1 MSLRHF
7 CKIAAIGL
15 ILVSFFSCDN
25 NSSKVS
31 NKIDY
36 IKSIGD
42 TNPSLAMSMLD
53 SLDINIRNQPERV
66 IKKFDLLRLRVQD
79 KAYITAT
86 SDIAAKQLVTYFE
99 KNGTALE
106 KQEAYFYAGSVYRD
120 LQDTPRALKYFF
132 KALEIA
138 ENSKQFD
145 TVMQR
150 NTFSNLHY
158 LYFNVQDYPKAYEYA
173 MKEYKLSQS
182 INKMELTCLMHLGM
196 SLTVLDS
203 IKQAKEIYKIAL
215 DTISSNPQLKED
227 HEVLCSLLFNFS
239 YLKDSVQASRC
250 YKLLQ
255 DQNLD
260 DSNDAKNY
268 AYGEFFL
275 LVGKKETAICAFNRI
290 LHNKTDLLRM
300 YDASKAL
307 FHIYNE
313 GKQVV
318 EANKMANLFVSLC
331 DSIDLG
337 KRQELAAT
345 VKNEY
350 QYHKDQQ
357 REQKIIN
364 EKERLQSWLIISVAA
379 IVIILLIAVAFI
391 FYKRYTYL
399 NRLLAISNDL
409 NDLNDLSVAKQQLQ
423 TNIKKKE
430 EELLASQSLLDKR
443 ENELKS
449 VKNQLKD
456 LNGELTKFDEK
467 LKEKEQMLSEKIA
480 QSQTFLNLLH
490 QTELEEKAEDVIFNI
505 RQSSEGKKHMTNT
518 NWKQLYKA
526 VDELYPAFKD
536 QLMKELGSFSEQQ
549 MQVCYLMRIGLSK
562 PQIQNITN
570 LSRVTIWRWVKKF
583 NWIQTT
589 GLSNNKDANTQ

>member
-86 SDIAAKQLVTYFE
+86 SDIAAKQIVTYFE

-106 KQEAYFYAGSVYRD
+106 KQEAYFYTGSVYRD

-203 IKQAKEIYKIAL
+203 IKQAKAIYKIAL

-255 DQNLD
+255 DLNLD

-409 NDLNDLSVAKQQLQ
+409 NDLSVAKQQLQ

-430 EELLASQSLLDKR
+430 QELLASQSLLGKR

-467 LKEKEQMLSEKIA
+467 LKKKEQLLSEKIA

-505 RQSSEGKKHMTNT
+505 RQSSEGKKHMTTT

-589 GLSNNKDANTQ
+589 GLSNNKDASTQ

>member
-255 DQNLD
+255 DLNLD

-275 LVGKKETAICAFNRI
+275 LVGKKEAAISAFNRI

-409 NDLNDLSVAKQQLQ
+409 NDLSVAKQQLQ

-430 EELLASQSLLDKR
+430 QELLASQSLLGKR

-467 LKEKEQMLSEKIA
+467 LKKKEQMLSEKIA

-505 RQSSEGKKHMTNT
+505 RQSSEGKKHMTTT

-589 GLSNNKDANTQ
+589 GLSNNKDASTL

>member
-409 NDLNDLSVAKQQLQ
+409 NDLSVAKQQLQ

-456 LNGELTKFDEK
+456 LNGELTKYDEK

-505 RQSSEGKKHMTNT
+505 RQSSEGKKHMTTT

>member
-1 MSLRHF
+1 
-7 CKIAAIGL
+7 
-15 ILVSFFSCDN
+15 
-25 NSSKVS
+25 
-31 NKIDY
+31 
-36 IKSIGD
+36 
-42 TNPSLAMSMLD
+42 
-53 SLDINIRNQPERV
+53 
-66 IKKFDLLRLRVQD
+66 
-79 KAYITAT
+79 
-86 SDIAAKQLVTYFE
+86 
-99 KNGTALE
+99 
-106 KQEAYFYAGSVYRD
+106 
-120 LQDTPRALKYFF
+120 
-132 KALEIA
+132 
-138 ENSKQFD
+138 
-145 TVMQR
+145 
-150 NTFSNLHY
+150 
-158 LYFNVQDYPKAYEYA
+158 

-182 INKMELTCLMHLGM
+182 INKIELTCLMHLGM

-215 DTISSNPQLKED
+215 DSISSNPQLKED

-250 YKLLQ
+250 YTLLQ
-255 DQNLD
+255 DLNLD
-260 DSNDAKNY
+260 DGNDAKNY

-275 LVGKKETAICAFNRI
+275 LVGKKEAAICAFNRI

-313 GKQVV
+313 EKQVV

-364 EKERLQSWLIISVAA
+364 EKERLQSWLIISVVA
-379 IVIILLIAVAFI
+379 IVIILLIAIAFI

-399 NRLLAISNDL
+399 NRLLAISNE
-409 NDLNDLSVAKQQLQ
+409 LNDLSMAKQQLQ

-449 VKNQLKD
+449 VKNQLRD

-467 LKEKEQMLSEKIA
+467 LKKKEQMLSEKIA
-480 QSQTFLNLLH
+480 QSQTFLNLLR

-505 RQSSEGKKHMTNT
+505 RQSSEGKKHMTTT

-589 GLSNNKDANTQ
+589 GLANNKDASTL

>member
-239 YLKDSVQASRC
+239 YLKDSAQASRC

-255 DQNLD
+255 DLNLD

-364 EKERLQSWLIISVAA
+364 EKERLQSWLIISVVA

-399 NRLLAISNDL
+399 NRLLAIS

-467 LKEKEQMLSEKIA
+467 LKKKEQMLAEKIA

-505 RQSSEGKKHMTNT
+505 RQSSEGKKHMTTT

-589 GLSNNKDANTQ
+589 GLSNNKDASTQ

>member
-409 NDLNDLSVAKQQLQ
+409 NDLSVAKQQLQ

>member
-255 DQNLD
+255 DLNLD

-318 EANKMANLFVSLC
+318 EANKMAKLFVSLC

-409 NDLNDLSVAKQQLQ
+409 
-423 TNIKKKE
+423 
-430 EELLASQSLLDKR
+430 
-443 ENELKS
+443 
-449 VKNQLKD
+449 
-456 LNGELTKFDEK
+456 TKV
-467 LKEKEQMLSEKIA
+467 S
-480 QSQTFLNLLH
+480 H
-490 QTELEEKAEDVIFNI
+490 
-505 RQSSEGKKHMTNT
+505 
-518 NWKQLYKA
+518 
-526 VDELYPAFKD
+526 P
-536 QLMKELGSFSEQQ
+536 
-549 MQVCYLMRIGLSK
+549 
-562 PQIQNITN
+562 
-570 LSRVTIWRWVKKF
+570 
-583 NWIQTT
+583 
-589 GLSNNKDANTQ
+589 

>member
-255 DQNLD
+255 DLNLD

-275 LVGKKETAICAFNRI
+275 LVGKKETAISAFNRI

-409 NDLNDLSVAKQQLQ
+409 NDLSVAKQQLQ

-443 ENELKS
+443 DLELKS
-449 VKNQLKD
+449 VKNQLND
-456 LNGELTKFDEK
+456 LNEELTKYDEK

-505 RQSSEGKKHMTNT
+505 RQSSEGKKHMTTT

-589 GLSNNKDANTQ
+589 GLSNNKDASTQ

>member
-203 IKQAKEIYKIAL
+203 IKQAKAIYKIAL

-255 DQNLD
+255 DLNLD

-275 LVGKKETAICAFNRI
+275 LVRKKEAAISAFNRI

-409 NDLNDLSVAKQQLQ
+409 NDLSVAKQQLQ

-505 RQSSEGKKHMTNT
+505 RQSSEGKKHMTTT

-589 GLSNNKDANTQ
+589 GLSNNKDASTL

>member
-1 MSLRHF
+1 MSLRYF

-66 IKKFDLLRLRVQD
+66 IKKFDLLKLRVQD

-99 KNGTALE
+99 ENGTALE

-132 KALEIA
+132 KTLEIA

-182 INKMELTCLMHLGM
+182 INKIELTCLMHLGM

-215 DTISSNPQLKED
+215 DSISSNPQLKED

-239 YLKDSVQASRC
+239 YLKDSAQASRC

-255 DQNLD
+255 DLNLD

-275 LVGKKETAICAFNRI
+275 LVRKKEAAICAYNRI

-409 NDLNDLSVAKQQLQ
+409 NDLSVAKQQLQ

-467 LKEKEQMLSEKIA
+467 LKKKEQMLSEKIA

-505 RQSSEGKKHMTNT
+505 RQSSEGKKHMTTT

-589 GLSNNKDANTQ
+589 GLSDNKDASTL

>member
-203 IKQAKEIYKIAL
+203 IKQAKEIYEIAL

-227 HEVLCSLLFNFS
+227 YEVLCSLLFNFS

-255 DQNLD
+255 DLNLD

-275 LVGKKETAICAFNRI
+275 LVRKKEAAISAFNRI

-409 NDLNDLSVAKQQLQ
+409 NDLSVAKQQLQ

-430 EELLASQSLLDKR
+430 QELLASQSLLGKR

-467 LKEKEQMLSEKIA
+467 LKKKEQMLSEKIA

-505 RQSSEGKKHMTNT
+505 RQSSEGKKHMTTT

-589 GLSNNKDANTQ
+589 GLSNNKDASTL

>member
-203 IKQAKEIYKIAL
+203 IKQAKAIYKIAL

-255 DQNLD
+255 DLNLD

-275 LVGKKETAICAFNRI
+275 LVRKKEAAISAFNRI

-409 NDLNDLSVAKQQLQ
+409 NDLSVAKQQLQ

-430 EELLASQSLLDKR
+430 QELLASQSLLGKR

-467 LKEKEQMLSEKIA
+467 LKKKEQMLSEKIA

-505 RQSSEGKKHMTNT
+505 RQSSEGKKHMTTT

-589 GLSNNKDANTQ
+589 GLSNNKDASTL

>member
-227 HEVLCSLLFNFS
+227 YEVLCSLLFNFS

-255 DQNLD
+255 DLNLD

-275 LVGKKETAICAFNRI
+275 LVRKKEAAISAFNRI

-409 NDLNDLSVAKQQLQ
+409 NDLSVAKQQLQ

-430 EELLASQSLLDKR
+430 QELLASQSLLGKR

-467 LKEKEQMLSEKIA
+467 LKKKEQMLSEKIA

-505 RQSSEGKKHMTNT
+505 RQSSEGKKHMTTT

-589 GLSNNKDANTQ
+589 GLSNNKDASTL

>member
-255 DQNLD
+255 DLNLD

-275 LVGKKETAICAFNRI
+275 LVGKKETAISAFNRI

-409 NDLNDLSVAKQQLQ
+409 NDLSVAKQQLQ

-443 ENELKS
+443 DLELKS
-449 VKNQLKD
+449 VKNQLND

-505 RQSSEGKKHMTNT
+505 RQSSEGKKHMTTT

-589 GLSNNKDANTQ
+589 GLSNNKDASTL

>member
-1 MSLRHF
+1 MSLRYF

-66 IKKFDLLRLRVQD
+66 IKKFDLLKLRVQD

-99 KNGTALE
+99 ENGTALE

-182 INKMELTCLMHLGM
+182 INKIELTCLMHLGM

-215 DTISSNPQLKED
+215 DSISSNPQLKED

-239 YLKDSVQASRC
+239 YLKDSAQASRC

-255 DQNLD
+255 DLNLD

-275 LVGKKETAICAFNRI
+275 LVGKKEAAISAFNRI

-313 GKQVV
+313 EKQVV

-409 NDLNDLSVAKQQLQ
+409 NDLSMAKQQLQ

-467 LKEKEQMLSEKIA
+467 LKKKEQMLSEKIA

-505 RQSSEGKKHMTNT
+505 RQSSEGKKHMTTT

-536 QLMKELGSFSEQQ
+536 QLMKELGSFSEHQ

>member
-255 DQNLD
+255 DLNLD

-275 LVGKKETAICAFNRI
+275 LVRKKEAAISAFNRI

-409 NDLNDLSVAKQQLQ
+409 NDLSVAKQQLQ

-430 EELLASQSLLDKR
+430 QELLASQSLLGKR

-467 LKEKEQMLSEKIA
+467 LKKKEQMLSEKIA

-505 RQSSEGKKHMTNT
+505 RQSSEGKKHMTTT

-589 GLSNNKDANTQ
+589 GLSNNKDASTL

>member
-255 DQNLD
+255 DLNLD

-275 LVGKKETAICAFNRI
+275 LVRKKEAAISAFNRI

-318 EANKMANLFVSLC
+318 EANKMAKLFVSLC

-399 NRLLAISNDL
+399 NRLLAIS

-505 RQSSEGKKHMTNT
+505 RQSSEGKKHMTTT

>member
-255 DQNLD
+255 DLNLD

-409 NDLNDLSVAKQQLQ
+409 NDLSVAKQQLQ

-430 EELLASQSLLDKR
+430 QELLASQSLLDKR

-456 LNGELTKFDEK
+456 LNGELTKYDEK
-467 LKEKEQMLSEKIA
+467 LKEKEQILSEKIA

-505 RQSSEGKKHMTNT
+505 RQSSEGKKHMTTT

-589 GLSNNKDANTQ
+589 GLSNNKDASTL

>member
-255 DQNLD
+255 DLNLD

-275 LVGKKETAICAFNRI
+275 LVRKKEAAISAFNRI

-409 NDLNDLSVAKQQLQ
+409 NDLSVAKQQLQ

-467 LKEKEQMLSEKIA
+467 LKKKEQMLSEKIA

-505 RQSSEGKKHMTNT
+505 RQSSEGKKHMTTT

-589 GLSNNKDANTQ
+589 GLSNNKDASTL

>member
-255 DQNLD
+255 DLNLD

-275 LVGKKETAICAFNRI
+275 LVRKKEAAISAFNRI

-409 NDLNDLSVAKQQLQ
+409 NDLSVAKQQLQ

-430 EELLASQSLLDKR
+430 EELLASQSLLGKR

-456 LNGELTKFDEK
+456 LNGELTKYDEK

-505 RQSSEGKKHMTNT
+505 RQSSEGKKHMTTT

-589 GLSNNKDANTQ
+589 GLSNNKDASTL

>member
-255 DQNLD
+255 DLNLD

-357 REQKIIN
+357 REQNIIN

-409 NDLNDLSVAKQQLQ
+409 NDLSVAKQQLQ

-449 VKNQLKD
+449 VKNQLND
-456 LNGELTKFDEK
+456 LNEELTKYDEK

-505 RQSSEGKKHMTNT
+505 RQSSEGKKHMTTT

-589 GLSNNKDANTQ
+589 GLSNNKDASTL

>member
-255 DQNLD
+255 DLNLD

-318 EANKMANLFVSLC
+318 EANKMAKLFVSLC

-379 IVIILLIAVAFI
+379 IVIILLIAIAFI

-399 NRLLAISNDL
+399 NTLLAIS

-467 LKEKEQMLSEKIA
+467 LKEKEQLLSEKIA

-505 RQSSEGKKHMTNT
+505 RQSSEGKKHMTTT

-526 VDELYPAFKD
+526 VNELYPAFKD

>member
-255 DQNLD
+255 DLNLD

-275 LVGKKETAICAFNRI
+275 LVRKKEAAISAFNRI

-409 NDLNDLSVAKQQLQ
+409 NDLSVAKQQLQ

-430 EELLASQSLLDKR
+430 QELLASQSLLDKR

-456 LNGELTKFDEK
+456 LNGELTKYDEK
-467 LKEKEQMLSEKIA
+467 LKEKEQILSEKIA

-505 RQSSEGKKHMTNT
+505 RQSSEGKKHMTTT

-589 GLSNNKDANTQ
+589 GLSNNKDASTL

>member
-255 DQNLD
+255 DLNLD

-275 LVGKKETAICAFNRI
+275 LVRKKEAAISAFNRI

-409 NDLNDLSVAKQQLQ
+409 NDLSVAKQQLQ

-430 EELLASQSLLDKR
+430 QELLASQSLLDKR

-456 LNGELTKFDEK
+456 LNGELTKYDEK
-467 LKEKEQMLSEKIA
+467 LKKKEQLLSEKIA

-505 RQSSEGKKHMTNT
+505 RQSSEGKKHMTTT

-589 GLSNNKDANTQ
+589 GLSNNKDASTL

>member
-1 MSLRHF
+1 MSLRHY

-15 ILVSFFSCDN
+15 ILASFFSCDN

-132 KALEIA
+132 KALETA

-182 INKMELTCLMHLGM
+182 INKIELTCLMHLGM

-215 DTISSNPQLKED
+215 DSISSNPQLKED

-250 YKLLQ
+250 YTLLQ
-255 DQNLD
+255 DLNLD
-260 DSNDAKNY
+260 DGNDAKNY

-275 LVGKKETAICAFNRI
+275 LVGKKEAAISAFNRI

-313 GKQVV
+313 EKQVV

-364 EKERLQSWLIISVAA
+364 EKERLQSWLIISVVA
-379 IVIILLIAVAFI
+379 IVIILLIAIAFI

-399 NRLLAISNDL
+399 NRLLAISNE
-409 NDLNDLSVAKQQLQ
+409 LNDLSVAKEQLQ

-449 VKNQLKD
+449 VKNQLRD

-467 LKEKEQMLSEKIA
+467 LKKKEQLLSEKIA

-505 RQSSEGKKHMTNT
+505 RQSSEGKKHMTTT

-589 GLSNNKDANTQ
+589 GLANNKDASTL

>member
-25 NSSKVS
+25 NSSRVS

-255 DQNLD
+255 DLNLD

-364 EKERLQSWLIISVAA
+364 EKERLQSWLIISVVA

-399 NRLLAISNDL
+399 NRLLAIS

-467 LKEKEQMLSEKIA
+467 LKKKEQMLAEKIA

-505 RQSSEGKKHMTNT
+505 RQSSEGKKHMTTT

-589 GLSNNKDANTQ
+589 GLSNNKDASTQ

>member
-255 DQNLD
+255 DLNLD
-260 DSNDAKNY
+260 DSNNAKNY

-275 LVGKKETAICAFNRI
+275 LVRKKEAAISAFNRI

-409 NDLNDLSVAKQQLQ
+409 NDLSVAKQQLQ

-430 EELLASQSLLDKR
+430 QELLASQSLLDKR

-456 LNGELTKFDEK
+456 LNGELTKYDEK
-467 LKEKEQMLSEKIA
+467 LKEKEQILSEKIA

-505 RQSSEGKKHMTNT
+505 RQSSEGKKHMTTT

-589 GLSNNKDANTQ
+589 GLSNNKDASTL

>member
-255 DQNLD
+255 DLNLD

-409 NDLNDLSVAKQQLQ
+409 NDLSVAKQQLQ

-443 ENELKS
+443 DLELKS

-456 LNGELTKFDEK
+456 LNGELTKYDEK

-505 RQSSEGKKHMTNT
+505 RQSSEGKKHMTTT

-589 GLSNNKDANTQ
+589 GLSNNKDASTL

>member
-255 DQNLD
+255 DLNLD

-275 LVGKKETAICAFNRI
+275 LVRKKEAAISAFNRI

-409 NDLNDLSVAKQQLQ
+409 NDLSVAKQQLQ

-505 RQSSEGKKHMTNT
+505 RQSSEGKKHMTTT

>member
-318 EANKMANLFVSLC
+318 EANKMAKLFVSLC

-399 NRLLAISNDL
+399 NRLLAIS

-505 RQSSEGKKHMTNT
+505 RQSSEGKKHMTTT

>member
-120 LQDTPRALKYFF
+120 LQDTPRALKFFF

-255 DQNLD
+255 DLNLD

-275 LVGKKETAICAFNRI
+275 LVRKKEAAISAFNRI

-409 NDLNDLSVAKQQLQ
+409 NDLSVAKQQLQ

-430 EELLASQSLLDKR
+430 QELLASQSLLGKR

-467 LKEKEQMLSEKIA
+467 LKKKEQMLSEKIA

-505 RQSSEGKKHMTNT
+505 RQSSEGKKHMTTT

-589 GLSNNKDANTQ
+589 GLSNNKDASTL

>member
-1 MSLRHF
+1 MSLRYF

-66 IKKFDLLRLRVQD
+66 IKKFDLLKLRVQD

-99 KNGTALE
+99 ENGTALE

-182 INKMELTCLMHLGM
+182 INKIELTCLMHLGM

-215 DTISSNPQLKED
+215 DSISSNPQLKED

-239 YLKDSVQASRC
+239 YLKDSAQASRC

-255 DQNLD
+255 DLNLD

-275 LVGKKETAICAFNRI
+275 LVRKKEAAICAYNRI

-409 NDLNDLSVAKQQLQ
+409 NDLSVAKQQLQ

-467 LKEKEQMLSEKIA
+467 LKKKEQMLSEKIA

-505 RQSSEGKKHMTNT
+505 RQSSEGKKHMTTT

-589 GLSNNKDANTQ
+589 GLSDNKDASTL

>member
-86 SDIAAKQLVTYFE
+86 SDIATKQLVTYFE

-255 DQNLD
+255 DLNLD

-275 LVGKKETAICAFNRI
+275 LVGKKETAISAFNRI

-409 NDLNDLSVAKQQLQ
+409 NDLSVAKQQLQ

-456 LNGELTKFDEK
+456 LNGELTKYDEK
-467 LKEKEQMLSEKIA
+467 LKEKEQILSEKIA

-505 RQSSEGKKHMTNT
+505 RQSSEGKKHMTTT

-589 GLSNNKDANTQ
+589 GLSNNKDASTL

>member
-1 MSLRHF
+1 M
-7 CKIAAIGL
+7 
-15 ILVSFFSCDN
+15 
-25 NSSKVS
+25 
-31 NKIDY
+31 
-36 IKSIGD
+36 
-42 TNPSLAMSMLD
+42 
-53 SLDINIRNQPERV
+53 
-66 IKKFDLLRLRVQD
+66 
-79 KAYITAT
+79 
-86 SDIAAKQLVTYFE
+86 
-99 KNGTALE
+99 
-106 KQEAYFYAGSVYRD
+106 
-120 LQDTPRALKYFF
+120 
-132 KALEIA
+132 
-138 ENSKQFD
+138 
-145 TVMQR
+145 
-150 NTFSNLHY
+150 
-158 LYFNVQDYPKAYEYA
+158 
-173 MKEYKLSQS
+173 
-182 INKMELTCLMHLGM
+182 
-196 SLTVLDS
+196 
-203 IKQAKEIYKIAL
+203 
-215 DTISSNPQLKED
+215 
-227 HEVLCSLLFNFS
+227 
-239 YLKDSVQASRC
+239 KDSVQASRC
-250 YKLLQ
+250 YTLLQ
-255 DQNLD
+255 DLNLD
-260 DSNDAKNY
+260 DGNDAKNY

-275 LVGKKETAICAFNRI
+275 LVGKKEAAICAFSRI

-313 GKQVV
+313 EKQVV

-364 EKERLQSWLIISVAA
+364 EKERLQSWLIISVVA
-379 IVIILLIAVAFI
+379 IVIILLIAIAFI

-399 NRLLAISNDL
+399 NRLLAISNE
-409 NDLNDLSVAKQQLQ
+409 LNDLSMAKQQLQ

-449 VKNQLKD
+449 VKNQLRD
-456 LNGELTKFDEK
+456 LNGELTKYDEK

-480 QSQTFLNLLH
+480 QSQTFLNLLR

-505 RQSSEGKKHMTNT
+505 RQSSEGKKHMTTT

-589 GLSNNKDANTQ
+589 GLSNNKDASTL

>member
-1 MSLRHF
+1 MSLRYF

-66 IKKFDLLRLRVQD
+66 IKKFDLLKLRVQD

-99 KNGTALE
+99 ENGTALE

-173 MKEYKLSQS
+173 KKEYKLSQS
-182 INKMELTCLMHLGM
+182 INKIKLTCLMHLGM

-215 DTISSNPQLKED
+215 DSISSNPQLKED

-239 YLKDSVQASRC
+239 YLKDSAQASRC

-255 DQNLD
+255 DLNLD

-275 LVGKKETAICAFNRI
+275 LVRKKEAAICAYNRI

-399 NRLLAISNDL
+399 NRLLAISNE
-409 NDLNDLSVAKQQLQ
+409 LNDLSVAKEQLQ

-443 ENELKS
+443 ENELKN
-449 VKNQLKD
+449 VKNQLRD

-467 LKEKEQMLSEKIA
+467 LKKKEQMLSEKIA
-480 QSQTFLNLLH
+480 QSQTFLNLLR

-505 RQSSEGKKHMTNT
+505 RQSSEGKKHMTTT

-589 GLSNNKDANTQ
+589 GLSNNKDASTL

>member
-203 IKQAKEIYKIAL
+203 IKQAKAIYKIAL

-255 DQNLD
+255 DLNLD

-275 LVGKKETAICAFNRI
+275 LVRKKEAAISAFNRI

-409 NDLNDLSVAKQQLQ
+409 NDLSVAKQQLQ

-456 LNGELTKFDEK
+456 LNGELTKYDEK
-467 LKEKEQMLSEKIA
+467 LKEKEQILSEKIA

-505 RQSSEGKKHMTNT
+505 RQSSEGKKHMTTT

-589 GLSNNKDANTQ
+589 GLSNNKDASTL

>member
-239 YLKDSVQASRC
+239 YLKDSAQASRC

-255 DQNLD
+255 DLNLD

-275 LVGKKETAICAFNRI
+275 LVGKKEAAISAFNRI

-313 GKQVV
+313 EKQVV

-364 EKERLQSWLIISVAA
+364 EKERLQSWLIISVVA
-379 IVIILLIAVAFI
+379 IVIILLIAIAFI

-409 NDLNDLSVAKQQLQ
+409 NDLSVAKQQLQ

-430 EELLASQSLLDKR
+430 QELLASQSLLGKR

-467 LKEKEQMLSEKIA
+467 LKKKEQMLSEKIA

-505 RQSSEGKKHMTNT
+505 RQSSEGKKHMTTT

-589 GLSNNKDANTQ
+589 GLSNNKDASTL